1 MLSFPYML
9 YLNNAP
15 LMYLLLR
22 YLIFIFDYHLLPPDD
37 PRWDLHSGVFVL
49 EERVLQL
56 AARGQIPWRNL
67 VSPCSHAGPQQV
79 DWVCFVFGES
89 ICDHAVRGEPTDL
102 SICQFN
108 RFPDDYNVNTCPSVV
123 NCCR

>member
-56 AARGQIPWRNL
+56 AARGQIPLEKSGKSLLAHRTSTSRLGLLCLW
-67 VSPCSHAGPQQV
+67 
-79 DWVCFVFGES
+79 
-89 ICDHAVRGEPTDL
+89 
-102 SICQFN
+102 
-108 RFPDDYNVNTCPSVV
+108 
-123 NCCR
+123 